1 MNDISTSQT
10 TTTGLLPQEGAP
22 VNNLRREYDDQC
34 SLFCAQSALSRHFLE
49 GQAVLVA
56 EALIQHLPQFN
67 FELPEQVFIFHSS
80 RATGQR
86 YTVPTEFR
94 HRVVGS
100 RLGMFAR
107 TGPRQSLSGH
117 LAALEHNAHPAVA
130 ASAGLIRHAVAVHLI
145 HNLLPAGHSVVYV
158 PAAGEEIPTLP
169 VKRIGELDSALTL
182 ASDASFT
189 GLDESGHG
197 EVHVPYVP
205 DARRFYLPQW
215 VAFDDQGRL
224 VVQSLNEAEACVAA
238 MQRFV
243 EILHRAAALAPYI
256 TADETYQQKR
266 YGMLGQ
272 LVNQG
277 RALALYTTAT
287 MAGMIRQRCTANE
300 LNRGLS
306 LRLPYFDDQSLT
318 MRTLHFQV
326 VPPARI
332 VFLPAFLTFAARE
345 EQVKAAQDTR
355 LSIGTRRHLIG
366 GLRILE
372 QSFLPR
378 AGE

>member
-1 MNDISTSQT
+1 MNNISTSLK
-10 TTTGLLPQEGAP
+10 TTTGLLPQEGSP
-22 VNNLRREYDDQC
+22 VNNLRREYDDLC
-34 SLFCAQSALSRHFLE
+34 SLFYAQPALSRRFLE

-67 FELPEQVFIFHSS
+67 FELPEQVFIFDNG
-80 RATGQR
+80 RVTGQSC
-86 YTVPTEFR
+86 TVPIEFR
-94 HRVVGS
+94 HRAVGS
-100 RLGMFAR
+100 RLGMFTR

-117 LAALEHNAHPAVA
+117 LAALEHNTHPAVA
-130 ASAGLIRHAVAVHLI
+130 ASARLIRHAVALHLI

-169 VKRIGELDSALTL
+169 VQRIGELDSALIL

-189 GLDESGHG
+189 GQDEPGRG

-205 DARRFYLPQW
+205 DARCFYLPRW
-215 VAFDDQGRL
+215 VAFDDQRRL
-224 VVQSLNEAEACVAA
+224 LVQSLDEAEACVAA

-243 EILHRAAALAPYI
+243 EILHLAAALAPYI
-256 TADETYQQKR
+256 TADYTYQHKR

-277 RALALYTTAT
+277 RALALYTITA
-287 MAGMIRQRCTANE
+287 MAAMIQQRFASNE

-306 LRLPYFDDQSLT
+306 LSLPYFDDQALT
-318 MRTLHFQV
+318 MKSLHFQV

-345 EQVKAAQDTR
+345 AQVKAAQDTR
-355 LSIGTRRHLIG
+355 LSIGTRRHIIG

-378 AGE
+378 AGD